1 MNPGLGKIDVGQ
13 KKVVLSKS
21 PSTFKDYALL
31 GKPRLSTLVVISA
44 VFCFVLGSNELDA
57 EKVWWLVAGGFLVTM
72 SSNAFN
78 QIIERDLDKLMD
90 RTRNRPLPD
99 GRLSVVQATVFA
111 VLTGLFGTLILWFKM
126 NPLSGVLGFS
136 ALLLYSLVYTPL
148 KRKTPFAVFVGA
160 FPGAMPPML
169 GWAAATGH
177 IGLEGMIL
185 FFVQFMWQF
194 PHFWAIAWML
204 DDDYKKAGFKMLPS
218 EGGRNKAS
226 AFQILVYTL
235 GLLPVSLTP
244 WLFHISGWISG
255 IIVLICG
262 LVFLYQAIQLYRNCD
277 LKSAQKLMFGSF
289 FYLPLVQMAMM
300 FDKI

>member
-1 MNPGLGKIDVGQ
+1 MSQSSHPI
-13 KKVVLSKS
+13 
-21 PSTFKDYALL
+21 KDFAQL
-31 GKPRLSTLVVISA
+31 GKPKLSTLVVISA
-44 VFCFVLGSNELDA
+44 VFCFVLGSEDPDFL
-57 EKVWWLVAGGFLVTM
+57 KIFWLVLGGFLVTM

-78 QIIERDLDKLMD
+78 QIIEKDLDKLMD
-90 RTRNRPLPD
+90 RTRNRPLPA
-99 GRLSVVQATVFA
+99 GRLSVTEAMVFA
-111 VLTGLFGTLILWFKM
+111 VLTGILGTLILWTQM
-126 NPLSGVLGFS
+126 NPLSGILGFT
-136 ALLLYSLVYTPL
+136 ALILYSLVYTPL

-169 GWAAATGH
+169 GWAAATGT
-177 IGLEGMIL
+177 IGLEGLIL

-235 GLLPVSLTP
+235 MLLPVSLTP
-244 WLFHISGWISG
+244 WMFKITGWASG
-255 IIVLICG
+255 IVVLVCG
-262 LVFLYQAIQLYRNCD
+262 IIFLGQAIRLYRNCD
-277 LKSAQKLMFGSF
+277 IPSAQRLMFGSF

-300 FDKI
+300 LDKT

>member
-1 MNPGLGKIDVGQ
+1 MSQSSHPI
-13 KKVVLSKS
+13 
-21 PSTFKDYALL
+21 KDFAQL
-31 GKPRLSTLVVISA
+31 GKPKLSTLVVISA
-44 VFCFVLGSNELDA
+44 VFCFVLGSEDPDFL
-57 EKVWWLVAGGFLVTM
+57 KIFWLVLGGFLVTM

-78 QIIERDLDKLMD
+78 QIIEKDLDKLMD
-90 RTRNRPLPD
+90 RTRNRPLPA
-99 GRLSVVQATVFA
+99 GRLSVAEAMVFA
-111 VLTGLFGTLILWFKM
+111 VLTGILGTLILWTQM
-126 NPLSGVLGFS
+126 NPLSGILGFT
-136 ALLLYSLVYTPL
+136 ALILYSLVYTPL

-169 GWAAATGH
+169 GWAAATGTV
-177 IGLEGMIL
+177 GLEGLIL

-235 GLLPVSLTP
+235 MLLPVSLTP
-244 WLFHISGWISG
+244 WMFKITGWVSG
-255 IIVLICG
+255 IVVLVCG
-262 LVFLYQAIQLYRNCD
+262 IIFLGQAIRLYRNCD
-277 LKSAQKLMFGSF
+277 IPSAQRLMFGSF

-300 FDKI
+300 LDKI

>member
-1 MNPGLGKIDVGQ
+1 
-13 KKVVLSKS
+13 LSQS
-21 PSTFKDYALL
+21 ASHFKDYALL

-44 VFCFVLGSNELDA
+44 VFCFVLGSDTLDWA
-57 EKVWWLVAGGFLVTM
+57 KIAWLILGGFLVTM

-78 QIIERDLDKLMD
+78 QIIEKDLDKLMD

-99 GRLSVVQATVFA
+99 GRLRVGQAMAFA
-111 VLTGLFGTLILWFKM
+111 LVTGLLGTLVLWFKM
-126 NPLSGVLGFS
+126 NALSGMLGLG
-136 ALLLYSLVYTPL
+136 ALVLYSLVYTPL
-148 KRKTPFAVFVGA
+148 KRKTAFAVFVGA

-169 GWAAATGH
+169 GWAAATGY
-177 IGLEGMIL
+177 IGLEGLIL

-218 EGGRNKAS
+218 AGGRTKES

-244 WLFHISGWISG
+244 WMFHITGWVSGLFVLACG
-255 IIVLICG
+255 I
-262 LVFLYQAIQLYRNCD
+262 VFLSQAIRLYQRCD
-277 LKSAQKLMFGSF
+277 LPSAQKLMFGSF
-289 FYLPLVQMAMM
+289 FYLPLVQMALM

>member
-1 MNPGLGKIDVGQ
+1 MNPGLGKIGFVP
-13 KKVVLSKS
+13 KKDVLSKS
-21 PSTFKDYALL
+21 PSVIKDYALL

-44 VFCFVLGSNELDA
+44 VFCFVLGSDDLDA

-99 GRLSVVQATVFA
+99 GRLTVVQATLFA
-111 VLTGLFGTLILWFKM
+111 VLTGCLGTLILWFKM

-136 ALLLYSLVYTPL
+136 ALILYSLVYTPL
-148 KRKTPFAVFVGA
+148 KKKTPFAVFVGA

-169 GWAAATGH
+169 GWAAATGY

-244 WLFHISGWISG
+244 WLFNISGWISG

-289 FYLPLVQMAMM
+289 VYLPLVQMAMM

>member
-1 MNPGLGKIDVGQ
+1 MSGGFFCPEKF
-13 KKVVLSKS
+13 KFC
-21 PSTFKDYALL
+21 FKDYALL

-204 DDDYKKAGFKMLPS
+204 DDDYKV
-218 EGGRNKAS
+218 
-226 AFQILVYTL
+226 AFRR
-235 GLLPVSLTP
+235 G
-244 WLFHISGWISG
+244 
-255 IIVLICG
+255 
-262 LVFLYQAIQLYRNCD
+262 
-277 LKSAQKLMFGSF
+277 QK
-289 FYLPLVQMAMM
+289 
-300 FDKI
+300 